1 MKIKG
6 ILVLGLVC
14 SGLFFGSLT
23 YTNASAKYVGHHAI
37 PTELRGTWYQYR
49 GKNKFFVIK
58 ITKNNVYVNSKL
70 TYSTKKIGA
79 NKVFIQ
85 SLSKKVTH
93 GSGIS
98 YILNGHYKYEY
109 QTFGEFWLSKEKVSN
124 RRVLKNYHHMD
135 HYNVFTK
142 NKVKHNYSY
151 HKDSFK
157 DIGR

>member
-1 MKIKG
+1 MAKIMKIMVML
-6 ILVLGLVC
+6 LVPLGFITTV
-14 SGLFFGSLT
+14 GVT
-23 YTNASAKYVGHHAI
+23 AQAKAQSTPKSI
-37 PTELRGTWYQYR
+37 RGTWYQHR

-70 TYSTKKIGA
+70 TYSTKKSGA
-79 NKVFIQ
+79 NKIFIQ

-93 GSGIS
+93 GSGVS

-109 QTFGEFWLSKEKVSN
+109 QTFGEFWLSKEKISN

-142 NKVKHNYSY
+142 NKIKHNYSY